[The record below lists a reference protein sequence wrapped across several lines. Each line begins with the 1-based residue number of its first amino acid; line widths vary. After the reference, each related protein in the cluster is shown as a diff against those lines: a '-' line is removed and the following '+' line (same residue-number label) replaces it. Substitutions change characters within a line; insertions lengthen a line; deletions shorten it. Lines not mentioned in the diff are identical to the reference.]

1 MKLTNPQKQN
11 PQLLE
16 YLVWV
21 GGVYNQ
27 HDTKIEAMQDYLFW
41 IEMGYTDIQIEQKKI
56 TL

>member
-1 MKLTNPQKQN
+1 MTKKELKNI
-11 PQLLE
+11 

-27 HDTKIEAMQDYLFW
+27 HDTKIEAVKDYLYW
-41 IEMGYTDIQIEQKKI
+41 IQKGYTDLQIQEKKI